1 MEQLQV
7 QDTAKATLSKK
18 LYQKWQSPLWR
29 RWMIVLLTAALC
41 ASLFT
46 ALALAAETK
55 RVTLIVNGQAAEIET
70 RAHRVIDLLE
80 DRHIAVQKYDNVKPA
95 LSEELKDGDR
105 VVVEYAKP
113 VIVSADGKTET
124 RYVLAGT
131 VKDAISELKLS
142 LDEDDKVL
150 PSLDAAIAPNSVIH
164 IVRVETE
171 YEERQVAIPYRT
183 VTKEDNSLTKG
194 KQVVVQEGEEGV
206 LVKKIKRIV
215 ENGVVVS
222 ETVVDENVAK
232 PSTNKLI
239 AVGTKNPVVA
249 LSASSPDIQ
258 QVTKNGITFSVKKI
272 LNNVTLT
279 AYSAGEESTG
289 KDEDHP
295 QYGITYTGT
304 RVTEGRTI
312 AVDPKVIPL
321 GWWVYIEG
329 LGFRRAEDIGGAV
342 KGNKID
348 VYFAS
353 QDTAERFGTK
363 KGYKVYIIGPKKP
376 EA

>member
-7 QDTAKATLSKK
+7 RDAAKAALSEK

-41 ASLFT
+41 GSLFT
-46 ALALAAETK
+46 ALALAADTK
-55 RVTLIVNGQAAEIET
+55 RVTLVVNGQATEIET
-70 RAHRVIDLLE
+70 RADRVIDLLE
-80 DRHIAVQKYDNVKPA
+80 DRHIAVQKYDYVKPA
-95 LSEELKDGDR
+95 LSEELRHGDKII
-105 VVVEYAKP
+105 VEYAKP
-113 VIVSADGKTET
+113 VVVSADGKTET
-124 RYVLAGT
+124 RYVIADT
-131 VKDAISELKLS
+131 VKEAIAELNLP

-150 PSLDAAIAPNSVIH
+150 PSPDAAIAPNSVIH
-164 IVRVETE
+164 IVRVDTE
-171 YEERQVAIPYRT
+171 YEHRQIAIPYRT
-183 VTKEDNSLTKG
+183 VTKQDNSLTKG

-206 LVKKIKRIV
+206 LVKTIKRVI

-232 PSTNKLI
+232 PSVNKLV

-258 QVTKNGITFSVKKI
+258 TVTKNGVTFPVKKI

-279 AYSAGEESTG
+279 AYSAGVESTG

-295 QYGITYTGT
+295 QFGITYTGT

-329 LGFRRAEDIGGAV
+329 LGFRRAEDIGSAV
-342 KGNKID
+342 KGSKID

-363 KGYKVYIIGPKKP
+363 KGYKVYVIGPKKP